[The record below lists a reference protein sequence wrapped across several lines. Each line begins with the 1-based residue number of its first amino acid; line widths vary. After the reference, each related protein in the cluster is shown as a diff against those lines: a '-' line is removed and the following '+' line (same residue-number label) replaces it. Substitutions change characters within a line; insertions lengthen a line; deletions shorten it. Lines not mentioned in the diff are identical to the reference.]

1 MASPWQNSF
10 NRIEMIHTHPTH
22 GVVAR
27 YSAAD
32 IVDEHLAELRVNGY
46 TVLRTDATSAELADL
61 GDKLDTVYALQCD
74 EMGGEDV
81 LRSIYDSDVAR
92 CMLAYDEAFLRL
104 ATNPTL
110 LQLAQRVFGSEFV
123 LTQQNGILNRPD
135 RDNYQAKWHRDLS
148 YQHWTSTKPLAINA
162 LYCIDEFTSDNGATF
177 VLPGTHH
184 IEAFPTD
191 NFVSKFELQL
201 TAPAGSY
208 LILDA
213 MLFHRAGINRSASV
227 RRAVNH
233 LIGLPFI
240 AQQIDFPSAIAR
252 AGRLNIADESTRK
265 YLGYRWSPA
274 ADAADWRKRRLPK

>member
-1 MASPWQNSF
+1 MSH
-10 NRIEMIHTHPTH
+10 IHPTH
-22 GVVAR
+22 GVVSR
-27 YSAAD
+27 YSASD
-32 IVDEHLAELRVNGY
+32 IIDEHLAELRVNGY
-46 TVLRTDATSAELADL
+46 TVLRTGATAAQLADL
-61 GDKLDTVYALQCD
+61 GDRLDTVYASQCE
-74 EMGGEDV
+74 EMGGEHV

-104 ATNPTL
+104 ATDPTL
-110 LQLAQRVFGSEFV
+110 LQLAQRVFGSEYV
-123 LTQQNGILNRPD
+123 LTQQNGILNRPE

-162 LYCIDEFTSDNGATF
+162 LYCIDEFTADNGATF

-184 IEAFPTD
+184 VEAFPTD
-191 NFVSKFELQL
+191 KFVSKFELQL

-213 MLFHRAGINRSASV
+213 MLFHRAGINRSKSV

-233 LIGLPFI
+233 LIGLPFM

-252 AGRLNIADESTRK
+252 AGKLNVKDENTRK

-274 ADAADWRKRRLPK
+274 ADAADWRSRRLPK